1 MIGVVMIMTIKTPG
15 LSYVHQ
21 TQNESPRRKNYKTQ
35 KIEDA
40 YDPYHKPVIFK
51 ISCLA
56 KKALFFFPRISTPF
70 SQRRLT
76 ASKNKRGERGA
87 KKMRNTVI
95 HTHGNT
101 QQADS

>member
-1 MIGVVMIMTIKTPG
+1 MIDV
-15 LSYVHQ
+15 LSMAAGNDNDNQNYIHQ
-21 TQNESPRRKNYKTQ
+21 TQNQSPTKKNYKTP

-51 ISCLA
+51 ILFVA

-76 ASKNKRGERGA
+76 AGKN
-87 KKMRNTVI
+87 
-95 HTHGNT
+95 
-101 QQADS
+101 

>member
-21 TQNESPRRKNYKTQ
+21 IQNESPRRKNYKTQ

-56 KKALFFFPRISTPF
+56 KKALFFFPRIYMGI
-70 SQRRLT
+70 L
-76 ASKNKRGERGA
+76 SKQIANCTLA
-87 KKMRNTVI
+87 M
-95 HTHGNT
+95 
-101 QQADS
+101 A